1 MLKEGGRS
9 GAEHGRSTNRML
21 TAFVIIETALALVL
35 LAGTGLMME
44 NFRRLQHRELGFQPH
59 QLLTMEFT
67 PSPANYA
74 PGPRRTALLRRIL
87 DEIRA
92 TPAVNVVSA
101 TTVNP
106 LGGGTWSA
114 SVFVEGV
121 GTQDLNSVFDVNH
134 RLISP
139 ELFRAMGIP
148 LLRGRTFTDMDNDAG
163 EPVAIVSDQM
173 AKRFWPR
180 QDALGKRIRFARAN
194 MPWITVVGIVGN
206 VHDVGDPGDPTE
218 TWYLPYAQ
226 QASAA
231 AADSIYLMIRS
242 AVDPN
247 AVMPAIKQAVWRVDG
262 SLAVY
267 DVSAMDRYY
276 SESLVRERLGARV
289 MSFFGVFGLLLAAL
303 GVYGVMALAVA
314 QRTREIGVR
323 VALGA
328 DQLKILS
335 LILRRGLALA
345 CAGMVIGSI
354 LAIVLNRVVASFLSE
369 VHRVETTPLAIAS
382 VLLLGV
388 TILACYL
395 PARRAASVDPLT
407 ALRSE

>member
-1 MLKEGGRS
+1 
-9 GAEHGRSTNRML
+9 
-21 TAFVIIETALALVL
+21 
-35 LAGTGLMME
+35 
-44 NFRRLQHRELGFQPH
+44 
-59 QLLTMEFT
+59 
-67 PSPANYA
+67 
-74 PGPRRTALLRRIL
+74 
-87 DEIRA
+87 
-92 TPAVNVVSA
+92 
-101 TTVNP
+101 
-106 LGGGTWSA
+106 
-114 SVFVEGV
+114 
-121 GTQDLNSVFDVNH
+121 VFDVNR

-163 EPVAIVSDQM
+163 EPVAIISDQM

-242 AVDPN
+242 AADPN

-276 SESLVRERLGARV
+276 SESLVRERLGSRV

-303 GVYGVMALAVA
+303 GVYGVMAFAVA

-323 VALGA
+323 IALGA

-388 TILACYL
+388 AILACYL

>member
-1 MLKEGGRS
+1 M
-9 GAEHGRSTNRML
+9 
-21 TAFVIIETALALVL
+21 
-35 LAGTGLMME
+35 
-44 NFRRLQHRELGFQPH
+44 
-59 QLLTMEFT
+59 
-67 PSPANYA
+67 
-74 PGPRRTALLRRIL
+74 
-87 DEIRA
+87 
-92 TPAVNVVSA
+92 
-101 TTVNP
+101 
-106 LGGGTWSA
+106 
-114 SVFVEGV
+114 
-121 GTQDLNSVFDVNH
+121 FDVNR

-242 AVDPN
+242 AIDPN

-335 LILRRGLALA
+335 LILRRGLAIA
-345 CAGMVIGSI
+345 WAGMVIGSI

>member
-1 MLKEGGRS
+1 
-9 GAEHGRSTNRML
+9 
-21 TAFVIIETALALVL
+21 
-35 LAGTGLMME
+35 
-44 NFRRLQHRELGFQPH
+44 
-59 QLLTMEFT
+59 
-67 PSPANYA
+67 
-74 PGPRRTALLRRIL
+74 
-87 DEIRA
+87 
-92 TPAVNVVSA
+92 
-101 TTVNP
+101 
-106 LGGGTWSA
+106 
-114 SVFVEGV
+114 
-121 GTQDLNSVFDVNH
+121 VFDVNR

-335 LILRRGLALA
+335 LILRRGLAIA
-345 CAGMVIGSI
+345 WAGMVIGSI

>member
-1 MLKEGGRS
+1 
-9 GAEHGRSTNRML
+9 
-21 TAFVIIETALALVL
+21 
-35 LAGTGLMME
+35 
-44 NFRRLQHRELGFQPH
+44 
-59 QLLTMEFT
+59 
-67 PSPANYA
+67 
-74 PGPRRTALLRRIL
+74 
-87 DEIRA
+87 
-92 TPAVNVVSA
+92 
-101 TTVNP
+101 
-106 LGGGTWSA
+106 
-114 SVFVEGV
+114 
-121 GTQDLNSVFDVNH
+121 VFDVNR

-242 AVDPN
+242 AIDPN

-335 LILRRGLALA
+335 LILRRGLAIA
-345 CAGMVIGSI
+345 WAGMVIGSI